1 MPNAILTPGFVNMPN
16 VILTPCIVNMPNAI
30 LTPCIVNMPNVI
42 LTPGFV
48 GTRCAA
54 KDHNTAATMRFAFKS
69 ADGSSYF
76 PIAGQMYSAKGPV
89 SENEALWGIPKE

>member
-1 MPNAILTPGFVNMPN
+1 MPNANLTPVF
-16 VILTPCIVNMPNAI
+16 ID
-30 LTPCIVNMPNVI
+30 
-42 LTPGFV
+42 
-48 GTRCAA
+48 TRCAA

-89 SENEALWGIPKE
+89 SENEALWGMSKD